1 MEVILIM
8 CAAPANKSW
17 SGHQELIS
25 QVLSY
30 AKKAEFSSG
39 DAVLSPETEK
49 EVFYYIDKGT
59 VEVSY
64 TGARQTKITVALI
77 GTGEF
82 FGEIGFFDKG
92 SRVRTIIAAEDVE
105 IAVFDQDVMDNM
117 REQQLELFTD
127 FLLYLTQRIC
137 KKFRRIAG
145 ESAPVATYAD
155 SLSSRRSCKYTEA
168 RPIPPNLIH
177 SDLWH
182 FIHERVGKASMEL
195 FDISLALQED
205 SVSGKKD
212 PEQEQRC
219 FSVLTGLVDAMPMFE
234 EKIAGSG
241 YEDILWGYIF
251 KEIYP
256 YFMRSYYAERSY
268 HKPKGYAGDFL
279 MIEHVYKNVPQGDG
293 RLGELVDAFCLQRP
307 ASRAI
312 RGRRRL
318 MAEQLARLTAP
329 LAEKGERIAIMNLA
343 CGPNRELFDFLKGCE
358 YSELIEALCVDID
371 SEALQ
376 YTNRYVN
383 TFSHLASI
391 RLMSENVIKWSLGRV
406 KHQIGPQNI
415 IYSVGLCDY
424 LDDRLFKAMITR
436 CYQYLKPGGALIL
449 GNYTQHKDAVFMDR
463 ILRWELIYRTREQM
477 EQLFADTPFTKVTVL
492 SEEEHVNLFALAVK
506 E

>member
-1 MEVILIM
+1 MSRI
-8 CAAPANKSW
+8 
-17 SGHQELIS
+17 
-25 QVLSY
+25 LSY
-30 AKKAEFSSG
+30 AKKNTFSSG
-39 DAVLSPETEK
+39 ESVLSPETGND
-49 EVFYYIDKGT
+49 VFYYIRSGA

-77 GTGEF
+77 GAGEF

-92 SRVRTIIAAEDVE
+92 SRVRTVVAVENLE
-105 IAVFDQDVMDNM
+105 IAVFDQEVMD
-117 REQQLELFTD
+117 RIRVEQPEIFTD
-127 FLLYLTQRIC
+127 FLYYLIRRIC
-137 KKFRRIAG
+137 MKFRRIAG
-145 ESAPVATYAD
+145 ESSPVAAYAD
-155 SLSSRRSCKYTEA
+155 SLASRRSCKYTEA
-168 RPIPPNLIH
+168 KPIPPALVH
-177 SDLWH
+177 TELWG
-182 FIHERVGKASMEL
+182 FIHEQVERASMEL
-195 FDISLALQED
+195 FDISLALQEHA
-205 SVSGKKD
+205 SSGKTD
-212 PEQEQRC
+212 PELENRC
-219 FSVLTGLVDAMPMFE
+219 FSVLTGLVDAMPLFE

-279 MIEHVYKNVPQGDG
+279 MIEHLYTNVPRGDG

-307 ASRAI
+307 ASKAI

-318 MAEQLARLTAP
+318 MKEQLERLTAP

-343 CGPNRELFDFLKGCE
+343 CGPNRELFDFLKECP

-376 YTNRYVN
+376 YTNRNVN

-406 KHQIGPQNI
+406 KHQIEPQDI

-424 LDDRLFKAMITR
+424 LDDRLFKAMIR
-436 CYQYLKPGGALIL
+436 QCYNHLKPGGTLIL
-449 GNYTQHKDAVFMDR
+449 GNYTRHRDAVFMDR
-463 ILRWELIYRTREQM
+463 ILRWELIYRTTEQL
-477 EQLFADTPFTKVTVL
+477 EALFADTPFAKVSVL
-492 SEEEHVNLFALAVK
+492 SEEQHVNLFAVAVR
-506 E
+506 ELEEQ

>member
-1 MEVILIM
+1 M
-8 CAAPANKSW
+8 CTAPANNSW
-17 SGHQELIS
+17 SGHQKLIS
-25 QVLSY
+25 QVLTY
-30 AKKAEFSSG
+30 AKKAEFASG
-39 DAVLSPETEK
+39 DAVLSPETER
-49 EVFYYIDKGT
+49 EVFYFIDKGT

-82 FGEIGFFDKG
+82 FGEIGFFDRG
-92 SRVRTIIAAEDVE
+92 SRVRTIVAAEDVE
-105 IAVFDQDVMDNM
+105 IAIFDQEVMDNM
-117 REQQLELFTD
+117 RAQQLELFTD
-127 FLLYLTQRIC
+127 FLLYLTRRIC

-145 ESAPVATYAD
+145 ESTPVAAYAD

-168 RPIPPNLIH
+168 RPIPPNLVR
-177 SDLWH
+177 SELWH
-182 FIHERVGKASMEL
+182 FIHEQVEKASMEL
-195 FDISLALQED
+195 FDLSLALQEE
-205 SVSGKKD
+205 SAGGKKD
-212 PEQEQRC
+212 PQQEQHC
-219 FSVLTGLVDAMPMFE
+219 FSVLTGLVDAMPLFE

-256 YFMRSYYAERSY
+256 YFMRSYYTERSY

-279 MIEHVYKNVPQGDG
+279 MIEHVYKNIPKGDG

-307 ASRAI
+307 ASKAI

-318 MAEQLARLTAP
+318 MAGQLAALTAP
-329 LAEKGERIAIMNLA
+329 FAEKGERIAIMNLA
-343 CGPNRELFDFLKGCE
+343 CGPNRELFDFLKECP
-358 YSELIEALCVDID
+358 YSDLIEALCVDID

-376 YTNRYVN
+376 YTNRHVN

-391 RLMSENVIKWSLGRV
+391 RLMNENVIKWSLGRV

-436 CYQYLKPGGALIL
+436 CYQHLKPGGTLIL

-463 ILRWELIYRTREQM
+463 ILRWELIYRTAGQL
-477 EQLFADTPFTKVTVL
+477 EQLFADTPFSRVTVL
-492 SEEEHVNLFALAVK
+492 SEDEHVNLFALAVK